1 MVRKDGF
8 MSFYKGMSVAL
19 VGTVASFGGYFFF
32 YRMLK
37 NIVLHSF
44 KMKESQLTSKQI
56 MLISALAGS
65 TSSVLANPFWF
76 LNTRMTLAQ
85 NDTKL
90 SFVQTAK
97 EVYENEGIGAFYKGV
112 LPNMIL
118 VLNPII
124 NFVVYE
130 ALKNFLTKNDKD
142 KTGALKIFI
151 ASSVGKLLA
160 TFATY
165 PILTLRVKL

>member
-1 MVRKDGF
+1 
-8 MSFYKGMSVAL
+8 MSLYKGLSVAL

-37 NIVLHSF
+37 NIVLHTF
-44 KMKESQLTSKQI
+44 KMKENQLKSSQI
-56 MLISALAGS
+56 MLITALAGS
-65 TSSVLANPFWF
+65 TSSVMANPFWF
-76 LNTRMTLAQ
+76 LNTRMTL
-85 NDTKL
+85 DGDGKK
-90 SFVQTAK
+90 SMVQTAK
-97 EVYENEGIGAFYKGV
+97 EIYQSEGIGAFYKGV

-130 ALKNFLTKNDKD
+130 ALKKYLTMNDKD

-151 ASSVGKLLA
+151 SSSIGKLLA
-160 TFATY
+160 TLATY
-165 PILTLRVKL
+165 PILTMRVKL